1 MTTDLEAKRIKE
13 EIWLVLSLSLLP
25 SVIYAVLSLASAPVK
40 GKVIALYPQEALSL
54 VQVLAQFTE
63 KIFDFAPVWLVFYLV
78 RRNGEEL
85 RTFGLD
91 TARIGKEIA
100 IGIASGLALLAV
112 GALGYIAVLNL
123 GIERTLL
130 SAPPLGHWWGIPLVL
145 LGSLGA
151 GALEETV
158 MVGYLLPRL
167 RQLGWAVP
175 VAVVASALFRGSY
188 HLYQG
193 PGGAIGAMAMGLVF
207 GWAFIRW
214 RRTWP
219 LITAHFV
226 YDAVGALLY
235 ASVKGH
241 CLLSTCIR

>member
-1 MTTDLEAKRIKE
+1 
-13 EIWLVLSLSLLP
+13 
-25 SVIYAVLSLASAPVK
+25 
-40 GKVIALYPQEALSL
+40 
-54 VQVLAQFTE
+54 
-63 KIFDFAPVWLVFYLV
+63 VFYLV
-78 RRNGEEL
+78 RRNGEAL
-85 RTFGLD
+85 ATFGLD
-91 TARIGKEIA
+91 TGRIGKDIA
-100 IGIASGLALLAV
+100 FGVFAGLSLLVV
-112 GALGYIAVLNL
+112 GALGYIAVLNI
-123 GIERTLL
+123 GIQRTLL
-130 SAPPLGHWWGIPLVL
+130 SAPPLGHWWGLPLVL

-167 RQLGWAVP
+167 EQLGWAVP
-175 VAVVASALFRGSY
+175 TAVVASALFRGSY

-193 PGGAIGAMAMGLVF
+193 PGGAIGAVAMGLVF
-207 GWAFIRW
+207 GWAFNKW

-226 YDAVGALLY
+226 YDAAGALLY